1 MPDIKD
7 SDQFVLRT
15 LPDYSGERKCCR
27 SMKTIK
33 TKNVD
38 VITHNTVFADFTILS
53 VYQFAINSEPN
64 SQRTIVVSV
73 HGDKK
78 TQLVSGQ
85 TGIFASIQ
93 PGQN

>member
-1 MPDIKD
+1 
-7 SDQFVLRT
+7 VLSVNEK
-15 LPDYSGERKCCR
+15 LF
-27 SMKTIK
+27 K

-38 VITHNTVFADFTILS
+38 VITHNTVFADITILKCLS
-53 VYQFAINSEPN
+53 TLINSEPN

-73 HGDKK
+73 YGDKK
-78 TQLVSGQ
+78 TQFESGQ

>member
-1 MPDIKD
+1 
-7 SDQFVLRT
+7 
-15 LPDYSGERKCCR
+15 
-27 SMKTIK
+27 MKTIK

-53 VYQFAINSEPN
+53 AYQCPINSEPN
-64 SQRTIVVSV
+64 YQRTHVVSV
-73 HGDKK
+73 YGDKK

-85 TGIFASIQ
+85 TGILASIQ

>member
-1 MPDIKD
+1 
-7 SDQFVLRT
+7 
-15 LPDYSGERKCCR
+15 
-27 SMKTIK
+27 MKTIK

-53 VYQFAINSEPN
+53 VLSTLINSEPN
-64 SQRTIVVSV
+64 SQRTIVVPIN
-73 HGDKK
+73 GDKK